1 MQQADLQDAPLKDSA
16 ADLVTM
22 HQVLHFLEEPLRAVK
37 EAARLLGEDGHILIT
52 DFAAHEFEN
61 YRDNYAHR
69 RLGFSDTDM
78 QQFLFE
84 SNFEL
89 RKTETILASDPT
101 TPDVKIWYAVKIGEL
116 TACPRFKRE
125 KTQLPSRIL
134 STMPT
139 CSKDLIY
146 CVTRG

>member
-1 MQQADLQDAPLKDSA
+1 MCIRD
-16 ADLVTM
+16 
-22 HQVLHFLEEPLRAVK
+22 R
-37 EAARLLGEDGHILIT
+37 EDGHILIT

-101 TPDVKIWYAVKIGEL
+101 TPDVKIWYAVKNSHARLATG
-116 TACPRFKRE
+116 
-125 KTQLPSRIL
+125 
-134 STMPT
+134 
-139 CSKDLIY
+139 
-146 CVTRG
+146 